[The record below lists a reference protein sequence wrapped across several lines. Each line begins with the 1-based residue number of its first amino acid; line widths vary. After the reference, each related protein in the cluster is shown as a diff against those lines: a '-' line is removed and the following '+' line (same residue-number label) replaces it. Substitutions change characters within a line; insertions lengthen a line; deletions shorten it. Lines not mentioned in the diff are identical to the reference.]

1 MITSDNIKA
10 DMMQQRNYLVF
21 EPGSYVFRWNLQH
34 SVSKMRLFLDTY
46 IPAIVL
52 YCIPAIDYD
61 YLFELNVCPFDTN
74 FARHNATMSP
84 QDAETSCLRIHILS
98 SESQ

>member
-46 IPAIVL
+46 IPAI
-52 YCIPAIDYD
+52 DYD

-74 FARHNATMSP
+74 FARQYATMSP
-84 QDAETSCLRIHILS
+84 QVAETSCLRIHILS

>member
-1 MITSDNIKA
+1 
-10 DMMQQRNYLVF
+10 
-21 EPGSYVFRWNLQH
+21 
-34 SVSKMRLFLDTY
+34 MRLFLNTY
-46 IPAIVL
+46 
-52 YCIPAIDYD
+52 IPAIDYD